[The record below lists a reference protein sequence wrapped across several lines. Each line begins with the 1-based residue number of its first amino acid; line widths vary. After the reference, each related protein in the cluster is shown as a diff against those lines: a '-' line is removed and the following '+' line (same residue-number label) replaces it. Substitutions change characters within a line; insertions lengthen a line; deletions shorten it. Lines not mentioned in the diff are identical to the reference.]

1 MNSSFLLASATIAF
15 GSISILCLLILHF
28 VSSEFKPGFRMVSEY
43 ALGKHIWLLT
53 VFFIS
58 WGLCS
63 ICSGIMLWTIVSSGW
78 AKFAVVLM
86 FLTGI
91 GAIMGGLFDV
101 KHKLHGLAFAVGVP
115 FMPIGALIISYHLID
130 KTEWQGHSS
139 TLLLSAHSIWI
150 SLVLM
155 AGLMMYFFS
164 SLKKAGIAFGP
175 DVPPL
180 TVLPKG
186 VIGIHGWANRLLVLC
201 YLLYPILVA
210 SIVVKSI

>member
-1 MNSSFLLASATIAF
+1 
-15 GSISILCLLILHF
+15 
-28 VSSEFKPGFRMVSEY
+28 
-43 ALGKHIWLLT
+43 
-53 VFFIS
+53 
-58 WGLCS
+58 
-63 ICSGIMLWTIVSSGW
+63 MLWTLVSSGW
-78 AKFAVVLM
+78 AKFAVVLL

-101 KHKLHGLAFAVGVP
+101 KHKLHGLAFAIGVP

-130 KTEWQGHSS
+130 KTEWQPHSS

-155 AGLMMYFFS
+155 AVLMMYFFS